1 MLNIL
6 KNIKFNGRYLVFGV
20 LFLFLLILKFHNYD
34 RVPDSAHAE
43 ELLYSWSG
51 INLIETG
58 VPMSWST
65 LDYSKENLM
74 FDGIVGD
81 LKGVYLP
88 AKLYKPW
95 LDEPPL
101 FSLMSGGVAHLF
113 GDDRDKLIP
122 TSHSRI
128 PTVLASVVTMF
139 LVFWVGY
146 KFYSFNVGI
155 LAMCFYGITPI
166 IVFGSRMS
174 VPENIIALAVT
185 ASLLLMKSY
194 MRKPKLFYA
203 FIFGI
208 FSMLLGLMKPTGFF
222 LAPLCIYFAVKNKRW
237 KDILII
243 TGFVILGIGLY
254 ILYGYMYDWELFK
267 SIVAIQGGRFAGW
280 TGLAYV
286 LNSPSFDIFTLFDG
300 WYVFGLFFALF
311 FSFQKKMG
319 KNTKLLSMFFFY
331 WLVMS
336 VISGSEQDL
345 LPWYRYPFFP
355 MLSIFGSL
363 GLVWVYKRANFFTMV
378 FAVGLLLSSRYYLA
392 NDFRPTTPPNV
403 YRIVYFIALIPS
415 LLSFLNKST
424 LAKKISRWILIVFVI
439 LGFYFNAKYIYSA
452 FEIRCENKTC
462 PFSQSTLLSK
472 TKLPFFDRFLLP
484 KYPATDMLT
493 TKRPWF

>member
-1 MLNIL
+1 MLTIS
-6 KNIKFNGRYLVFGV
+6 KNKKSRIRVFV
-20 LFLFLLILKFHNYD
+20 FSILFLFLLILKFHNYD

-65 LDYSKENLM
+65 LDYSEENLM

-128 PTVLASVVTMF
+128 PTVLASVITMF
-139 LVFWVGY
+139 LVFWIGY
-146 KFYSFNVGI
+146 KFYSFNIGL
-155 LAMCFYGITPI
+155 LAMCFYGMTPT
-166 IVFGSRMS
+166 IVFGSRLS
-174 VPENIIALAVT
+174 VPENIIALAVI
-185 ASLLLMKSY
+185 ASLLIMKSY
-194 MRKPKLFYA
+194 LKKPKIIYA

-208 FSMLLGLMKPTGFF
+208 FCLILGLMKPTGFF
-222 LAPLCIYFAVKNKRW
+222 LAPLCIYFAVKKRRW

-243 TGFVILGIGLY
+243 ISFVLLGIGLY
-254 ILYGYMYDWELFK
+254 ILYGYTYDWELFK
-267 SIVAIQGGRFAGW
+267 SIVTIQGNRFAGW

-286 LNSPSFDIFTLFDG
+286 LNSPSFDITLFFDG
-300 WYVFGLFFALF
+300 WYILGLFFALF
-311 FSFQKKMG
+311 FSFQKKIG
-319 KNTKLLSMFFFY
+319 KNTKLLSLFLFY
-331 WLVMS
+331 WLIMS

-355 MLSIFGSL
+355 LLAIFGSL
-363 GLVWVYKRANFFTMV
+363 GLAWIYKRANFFTMV
-378 FAVGLLLSSRYYLA
+378 FAVGLLLTSRYYLA
-392 NDFRPTTPPNV
+392 NDFRPTTPANV
-403 YRIVYFIALIPS
+403 YRVVYFLALVPS
-415 LLSFLNKST
+415 LLYFLNKSN
-424 LAKKISRWILIVFVI
+424 LAKKTTRYILILFVV

-472 TKLPFFDRFLLP
+472 VKLPFFDKFLLP
-484 KYPATDMLT
+484 KYPTTDMLT

>member
-1 MLNIL
+1 MLTIL
-6 KNIKFNGRYLVFGV
+6 KKIKFNGKYLIFGI
-20 LFLFLLILKFHNYD
+20 LFLFLSILKFHNYD
-34 RVPDSAHAE
+34 RVPDSVHAE

-81 LKGVYLP
+81 IKGVYLP

-101 FSLMSGGVAHLF
+101 YSLMSGGVAHLF
-113 GDDRDKLIP
+113 GDDRNMVIP

-128 PTVLASVVTMF
+128 PSVLASIVTMF

-146 KFYSFNVGI
+146 KFYSFKIGI
-155 LAMCFYGITPI
+155 LSMCFYGMTPT
-166 IVFGSRMS
+166 IVFGSRLS
-174 VPENIIALAVT
+174 VPENIIALAVII
-185 ASLLLMKSY
+185 SLLLVKSY
-194 MRKPKLFYA
+194 LKKPKLIYP

-208 FSMLLGLMKPTGFF
+208 LSLILGLMKPTGFF

-243 TGFVILGIGLY
+243 IGFVILGVFLY
-254 ILYGYMYDWELFK
+254 ALYGYGYDWNLFK
-267 SIVAIQGGRFAGW
+267 TIISIQGNRFAGW

-286 LNSPSFDIFTLFDG
+286 LNSPSFDITLFFDG
-300 WYVFGLFFALF
+300 WYIFGLFFALF
-311 FSFQKKMG
+311 FSFQKKMS

-331 WLVMS
+331 WLVLS

-355 MLSIFGSL
+355 S
-363 GLVWVYKRANFFTMV
+363 
-378 FAVGLLLSSRYYLA
+378 
-392 NDFRPTTPPNV
+392 
-403 YRIVYFIALIPS
+403 
-415 LLSFLNKST
+415 
-424 LAKKISRWILIVFVI
+424 
-439 LGFYFNAKYIYSA
+439 
-452 FEIRCENKTC
+452 
-462 PFSQSTLLSK
+462 
-472 TKLPFFDRFLLP
+472 
-484 KYPATDMLT
+484 
-493 TKRPWF
+493 